1 MGLKSRSPRE
11 IFDMQQRPRVS
22 GHTLLR
28 LRLRRGNDVLD
39 PRGLRVVC
47 PEYPLSAKC
56 SVATAAHSELASQ
69 ITALLA
75 RSSWRSPCRSEKLG
89 RSSSTA
95 PTDPYRE
102 RALRSCAHGAAAVG
116 SCARSS
122 LLSGPEGPEPALGSC
137 CTAVSVG
144 SSTAR
149 HGVLCAD
156 IASMQQMGPRREYG
170 LSCQCAII
178 HEPA

>member
-1 MGLKSRSPRE
+1 MQQRRRFDRVNTSVCSDLVIPSLTSLPASRASTGHGLKGRSPRE

-39 PRGLRVVC
+39 PRGLRVLC

-75 RSSWRSPCRSEKLG
+75 RSSWRSPCRSEKLR

-122 LLSGPEGPEPALGSC
+122 LLQGGWPCKTCSKGS
-137 CTAVSVG
+137 
-144 SSTAR
+144 
-149 HGVLCAD
+149 
-156 IASMQQMGPRREYG
+156 
-170 LSCQCAII
+170 
-178 HEPA
+178 